1 MSFASKIM
9 IMRLT
14 IRTKNREGERAGLL
28 HVCAGCASGE
38 GRGLAE
44 GRLRDGDDFGAVDEV
59 ARVVADNG
67 ELSHGGLE
75 VAHHEL
81 LVVDHVLPET
91 GHVGITGDS
100 KVGL

>member
-81 LVVDHVLPET
+81 LVVDHALPCAGGALYNVE
-91 GHVGITGDS
+91 
-100 KVGL
+100 